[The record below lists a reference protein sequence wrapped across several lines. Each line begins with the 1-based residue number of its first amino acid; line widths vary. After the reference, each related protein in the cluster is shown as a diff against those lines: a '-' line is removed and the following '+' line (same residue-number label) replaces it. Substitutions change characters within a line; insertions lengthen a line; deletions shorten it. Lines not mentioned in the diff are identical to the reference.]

1 MQGLHEPLKVLT
13 LAKALLSEIYLLLA
27 SPNFDRHYALKD
39 QLARAS
45 LSVASNIAEGDGRP
59 TTRDGV
65 RFFGIAIASAEEA
78 KVQVELS
85 ANMGFIPRDKAVEL
99 YDGYAKVCR
108 MLRKLSEVRLR
119 RIE

>member
-45 LSVASNIAEGDGRP
+45 LAVARNIAEGDGRP

-85 ANMGFIPRDKAVEL
+85 ANMGFIPRGKEVEL
-99 YDGYAKVCR
+99 YEGYAKVCR

>member
-45 LSVASNIAEGDGRP
+45 LSVASNIAEDDGRP

-108 MLRKLSEVRLR
+108 MLRKLSDVRLR